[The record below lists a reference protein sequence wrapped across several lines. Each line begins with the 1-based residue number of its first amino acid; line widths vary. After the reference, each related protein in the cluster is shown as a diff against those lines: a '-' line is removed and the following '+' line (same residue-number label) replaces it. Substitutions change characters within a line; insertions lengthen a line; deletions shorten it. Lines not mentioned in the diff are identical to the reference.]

1 MISILRL
8 VFLTRH
14 GDVRTV
20 WRLFTFLLLGSLVL
34 LGLGAPAIAAGIAGP
49 YVDVVIALAAAGTAT
64 FVMTR
69 FINRK
74 PFSAVGVALKPTIAR
89 EFGLGVLL
97 GFLMMAGIFLLLLG
111 LGYVT
116 LEWRGASL
124 QECVLIECEA
134 VVLFGL
140 AAFFEEFT
148 FRGYLF
154 QTLIQGITFLPA
166 TILFAAAFAGA
177 HAWNPHTA
185 PLALVNIALAG
196 IWLSV
201 AYMKTRRLW
210 LPFGLHFSWNFAQ
223 TSVFGLPTSGIDPVG
238 RSLVHAVVSG
248 PAWVTGGQFGPEGG
262 VLASVAII
270 LCTAHIL
277 KSGMYRVPERIVT
290 LDSLED
296 LLPRDGGEEGRA

>member
-124 QECVLIECEA
+124 QEGVLIECEA

-185 PLALVNIALAG
+185 PLALMNIALAG
-196 IWLSV
+196 IWLSF

-210 LPFGLHFSWNFAQ
+210 LPFGLHLSWNFAQ
-223 TSVFGLPTSGIDPVG
+223 TSVFGLPTSGIDPAG

-248 PAWVTGGQFGPEGG
+248 PAWVTGGEFGPEGG
-262 VLASVAII
+262 VLATVAII

>member
-1 MISILRL
+1 MISVLRL

-14 GDVRTV
+14 GDLRTA
-20 WRLFTFLLLGSLVL
+20 WRLVAFLLLGSLL
-34 LGLGAPAIAAGIAGP
+34 LFGLEVPAIAAGITSP
-49 YVDVVIALAAAGTAT
+49 YVELLIALAAAGTAT
-64 FVMTR
+64 FLMTR
-69 FINRK
+69 FVNRK
-74 PFSAVGVALKPTIAR
+74 PFSAVGVALKPAIAR
-89 EFGLGVLL
+89 ELGLGVLL
-97 GFLMMAGIFLLLLG
+97 GFLMMAGIFLLMLG

-116 LEWRGASL
+116 LEWRGVSL
-124 QECVLIECEA
+124 QEGFAIELEA

-140 AAFFEEFT
+140 GAFFEEFT

-166 TILFAAAFAGA
+166 TVIFAAAFAGA

-196 IWLSV
+196 LWLSF

-223 TSVFGLPTSGIDPVG
+223 TSIFGLPTSGIDPSG

-262 VLASVAII
+262 VLATVAIV
-270 LCTAHIL
+270 LCTAHVL
-277 KSGMYRVPERIVT
+277 KSGMYRVPGMIVT

-296 LLPRDGGEEGRA
+296 LLPSDGGEEGRA